1 MPEYWGLVLLK
12 QHFNL
17 DEEKTMKN
25 PICHFLFLASVIM
38 LGGCVTNST
47 ESQGTALPERYN
59 LPAVTEQKTQPSEGT
74 IYGSRVSLDLYKDS
88 RAKSVGDIVLVR
100 IVESS
105 NATKKA
111 STKTER
117 EDTVTGGITSMFGFE
132 KWLSDKNSRFTPS
145 STSLQANL
153 TNDFEG
159 KGETKRNSNVT
170 ATLSARVTNVTID
183 GNLAIRAYQEVRV
196 NNETQFIV
204 LAGLIRPG
212 DISQDNSILSSYIAD
227 ARIEYSGKGA
237 LADKQQP
244 GWLARGLDVLWPF

>member
-1 MPEYWGLVLLK
+1 
-12 QHFNL
+12 
-17 DEEKTMKN
+17 MKN
-25 PICHFLFLASVIM
+25 HICHVLFFILVVL
-38 LGGCVTNST
+38 LGGCATSSMK
-47 ESQGTALPERYN
+47 SQGTPLPERFS
-59 LPAVTEQKTQPSEGT
+59 LPSVTEQKTQPSEGT
-74 IYGSRVSLDLYKDS
+74 IYGSRVNLDLYKDS

-105 NATKKA
+105 SGTKKA

-117 EDTVTGGITSMFGFE
+117 EDTVEGGITSMFGFE
-132 KWLSDKNSRFTPS
+132 KWLSDRNSRFTPS
-145 STSLQANL
+145 STSLKANL

-170 ATLSARVTNVTID
+170 ATVSARVTDVTID

-204 LAGLIRPG
+204 LSGLIRPG
-212 DISQDNSILSSYIAD
+212 DISQDNSILSSYVAD

-244 GWLARGLDVLWPF
+244 GWLARGLDILWPF